1 MHVQLKT
8 ESKLFCSCSTLFGA
22 PPNSQTC
29 PVCLGLPGSLPTLNK
44 KALEYAIRA
53 AVALNCK
60 VNKLSFF
67 SRKNYFYPDL
77 PKNYQISQYDSPLAV
92 DGLFCIRVN
101 ERLKEVRIRRLHL
114 EEDAG
119 KLLHTED
126 ASLIDYNR
134 CGIPL
139 IEIVTAPCM
148 HFAEEA
154 YKFLTYLKNTL
165 RYIGVSDCDMEKGS
179 LRCDVNVSV
188 QREGEEQEKTEIKN
202 LNSFKAVKDALS
214 YEIKRQVQI
223 LKRGKDLEHQT
234 RLWDEGKGS
243 TYPMRTKEEAH
254 DYRYFPEPDLLPL
267 KVDEAWIKQI
277 EESLPELPLKRE
289 ERFVKEYKIPLYDAE
304 VLVQER
310 EIADFFEQTLQFYPN
325 CKKVS
330 NWIMEKV
337 LEQLNLKNISLKE
350 SNLSAENFAQLLR
363 LLEEGRISAR
373 MAKELF
379 PRVFNGE
386 NPEEIVKKEGISCLE
401 DREKLL
407 SLLKEALEENPKAV
421 QEYKSGK
428 EKVAGYF
435 VGQVM
440 RKSGG
445 RAEPKTVLKLLKELL
460 NEG

>member
-1 MHVQLKT
+1 
-8 ESKLFCSCSTLFGA
+8 
-22 PPNSQTC
+22 
-29 PVCLGLPGSLPTLNK
+29 
-44 KALEYAIRA
+44 
-53 AVALNCK
+53 
-60 VNKLSFF
+60 
-67 SRKNYFYPDL
+67 
-77 PKNYQISQYDSPLAV
+77 
-92 DGLFCIRVN
+92 
-101 ERLKEVRIRRLHL
+101 
-114 EEDAG
+114 
-119 KLLHTED
+119 
-126 ASLIDYNR
+126 
-134 CGIPL
+134 
-139 IEIVTAPCM
+139 
-148 HFAEEA
+148 
-154 YKFLTYLKNTL
+154 
-165 RYIGVSDCDMEKGS
+165 
-179 LRCDVNVSV
+179 
-188 QREGEEQEKTEIKN
+188 
-202 LNSFKAVKDALS
+202 
-214 YEIKRQVQI
+214 
-223 LKRGKDLEHQT
+223 
-234 RLWDEGKGS
+234 
-243 TYPMRTKEEAH
+243 
-254 DYRYFPEPDLLPL
+254 
-267 KVDEAWIKQI
+267 
-277 EESLPELPLKRE
+277 LPELPLKRE

-325 CKKVS
+325 PKKVS